1 MRLSSLRVGPQCQL
15 DSSLLMSAQGRGRQ
29 LPMPVW
35 LFSEPDSAWLMEAL
49 QKPACEGLTFPFGP
63 AVELSAFCFS
73 WQEAQTLTMFSAGV
87 EGSGTDFLT
96 LDP

>member
-1 MRLSSLRVGPQCQL
+1 MRLSSLCVGPQCQL

-29 LPMPVW
+29 LCTPVW
-35 LFSEPDSAWLMEAL
+35 LFSEPDSAWLMRAL
-49 QKPACEGLTFPFGP
+49 QELACEGLTFPFGS

-96 LDP
+96 WDP